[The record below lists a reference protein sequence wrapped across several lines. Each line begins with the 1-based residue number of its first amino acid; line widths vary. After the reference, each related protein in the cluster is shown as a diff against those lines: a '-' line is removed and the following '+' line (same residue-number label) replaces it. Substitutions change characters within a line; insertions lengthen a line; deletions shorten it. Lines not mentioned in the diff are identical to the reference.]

1 MTAIDRPEFGVALNG
16 LFAAWGREVGEAQL
30 EAYWRYLS
38 DLPMADVLT
47 GIEQAARTAGRYVP
61 TVGQIRDAVAGER
74 PARSTARDYS
84 GPTCED
90 CDGTGWVVS
99 PVRSSLG
106 YQQVRACSC
115 VVGRTKRDTKYA
127 AKGAA

>member
-1 MTAIDRPEFGVALNG
+1 MTAIDRVEFSAALDQ
-16 LFAAWGREVGEAQL
+16 LFAAWGREVSESQAD
-30 EAYWRYLS
+30 AYWRYLS
-38 DLPMADVLT
+38 DLSMADVLS
-47 GIEQAARTAGRYVP
+47 GIEAAAKGGGRYVP
-61 TVGQIRDAVAGER
+61 TVGQIRDAVAGDR

-106 YQQVRACSC
+106 YQQVRACEC
-115 VVGRTKRDTKYA
+115 PVGRGKRDVRYA